1 MLFLIHNIHTGLN
14 LNNLNVLEQYYSLY
28 TNNIIDTYNIESDTK
43 NNNRDVSNIKNISF
57 LYINKNI
64 PFSF

>member
-14 LNNLNVLEQYYSLY
+14 LNNLNILEQYYSLY
-28 TNNIIDTYNIESDTK
+28 TNNIVDLNNIESITEKGNLDF
-43 NNNRDVSNIKNISF
+43 SNIKNITF
-57 LYINKNI
+57 LYINKSI